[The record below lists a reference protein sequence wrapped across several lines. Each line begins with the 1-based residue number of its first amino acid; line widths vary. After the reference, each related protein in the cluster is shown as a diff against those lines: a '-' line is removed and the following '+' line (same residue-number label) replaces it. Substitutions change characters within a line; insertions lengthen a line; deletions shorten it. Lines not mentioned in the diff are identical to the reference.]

1 MACRRIAATL
11 CCALLV
17 VHLVACGGHSRAPV
31 EDRSGRTSSPVLGNS
46 YTVQRGDTL
55 YSIAFRYGLD
65 YRRLAAA
72 NRIPAPYTIYPGQ
85 KLSLREADLP
95 RVASSQSSTRTVPVP
110 SPATATTRPAPSAA
124 PPVAPVTKPSSTAGT
139 TSRTATKTV
148 TSGPVGQ
155 WRWPS
160 SGGVI
165 RGYSSTVHKGIDI
178 SGSRGDAVVAV
189 AAGHVVYAGT
199 GIVGLGELLIVKHND
214 VYLSAYGHNDR
225 LLVAEGDNVAAGQK
239 IAEKGSTGTDSVR
252 LHFEIRKAGKPID
265 PLQVL
270 PRR

>member
-1 MACRRIAATL
+1 MAFRHTALAL
-11 CCALLV
+11 CCAVLIAQLA
-17 VHLVACGGHSRAPV
+17 ACGGHSRAPV
-31 EDRSGRTSSPVLGNS
+31 EDRSGRTGSPVAGDG

-85 KLSLREADLP
+85 RLSLREADPP
-95 RVASSQSSTRTVPVP
+95 RVASSQASTRRTAPAP
-110 SPATATTRPAPSAA
+110 PATSTPAPTAGAPAA
-124 PPVAPVTKPSSTAGT
+124 AVTKPSSAAATTAGT
-139 TSRTATKTV
+139 VTKTAT
-148 TSGPVGQ
+148 SAPVGQ

-160 SGGVI
+160 GGRVI

-178 SGSRGDAVVAV
+178 GGNRGDAVVAV
-189 AAGHVVYAGT
+189 AAGHVVYAGS
-199 GIVGLGELLIVKHND
+199 GIVGLGALLIVKHND

-225 LLVAEGDNVAAGQK
+225 LLVTEGDNVTAGQK
-239 IAEKGSTGTDSVR
+239 IAEKGSSGTDSVR

-265 PLQVL
+265 PLTVL